1 MCIKEDV
8 FGICRSWGSSLRA
21 GEVIAI
27 FAKHLYKSSK
37 KCPNIY
43 KSPVPKLFVI
53 VIKSFFPV
61 CLFYIC
67 KFHGSLYEANIWS
80 LNKEKKGRENVRKK
94 CTQRKEQTEVDESSL
109 LLIVTRLHACILG
122 KSKHSHWVCAPICVY
137 HTPRSRWLKFLFV
150 IPSVLHMI
158 FFPTKM
164 PLNLFTRL
172 FLLFKRKR
180 EWFNFLN
187 SRSTILLN

>member
-61 CLFYIC
+61 CLFYMCITAAC
-67 KFHGSLYEANIWS
+67 MRRTSEVWTK
-80 LNKEKKGRENVRKK
+80 KKKGRENVRKK

-137 HTPRSRWLKFLFV
+137 HTPRSRWLNFLFV

-172 FLLFKRKR
+172 FLKGR
-180 EWFNFLN
+180 ESDSIFL
-187 SRSTILLN
+187 IVEVQF